1 MEKATIKAA
10 CQALANL
17 LIIRYLI
24 LQAIKSYKEL
34 PAKLKGA
41 EPGCA
46 IIMEL
51 EPQYYLSV
59 AGLLMTASF
68 GKPGTK
74 IGDLAYSVLKDWV
87 KDDIAQIASF
97 EQ

>member
-1 MEKATIKAA
+1 MEKATIKTAI
-10 CQALANL
+10 QALANL

-24 LQAIKSYKEL
+24 LQAVKAYRDL
-34 PAKLKGA
+34 PNKLKDA

-46 IIMEL
+46 ILMEL

-59 AGLLMTASF
+59 AGILMTALF

-74 IGDLAYSVLKDWV
+74 IGDLAYSVLEDWV
-87 KDDIAQIASF
+87 KDDIAQNRLF
-97 EQ
+97 VK